1 MSTSITLGYYNKRV
15 NSTKCSGFTG
25 TNYDCLLKEPCS
37 INNPVFQLKGSL
49 GNYNYLQWSSRY
61 YWVDDTISFP
71 NGIIEVHAHMDPLA
85 TYQSAIKSGHAFFTY
100 GHKSYWNKDVD
111 DIRMQPEKL
120 EKLSGAWENVFN
132 YTLTSTEGSVVM
144 TVMEAAPSG
153 HQGVATYALS
163 VTQFEACLT
172 ELYNVF
178 STNQHSTA
186 SITSSIQNNATS
198 LSTGDTAA
206 DFIGGGFITL
216 IRDLEV
222 FLSHIIADLGGL
234 GGWRD
239 NIIDIKFV
247 PIKPANM
254 PSSGSRTMYLGAIPT
269 HSYPLVDIGYIDTKS
284 DDFAL
289 AWSTKYTSDHRFLA
303 YPRFHKFQ
311 VGCMGGYYQE
321 IDPLVLRDNS
331 GANAKLLY
339 RSAIHPASG
348 DWSAVVVLDSDAD
361 PLVLASFAG
370 NCSVDI
376 TGLAGRG
383 GMGSQMSTIMG
394 AFRLAGNIFTASAA
408 NGAISGIMD
417 EAGPSKAAAI
427 GTGIATGY
435 INNGYTG
442 LASGVAGGGISSMFL
457 SGALGKIGVKG
468 VCYYPAMLD
477 GTSAYTAYCDK
488 YGYPM
493 NKYDSFTNQWGSF
506 VQCSGASIECEGNQQ
521 AQSYINSVCNSG
533 IYLED

>member
-1 MSTSITLGYYNKRV
+1 MATSITLGTFNKRV
-15 NSTKCSGFTG
+15 NSTKCSGFSG

-100 GHKSYWNKDVD
+100 GSASYWNKDVD

-120 EKLSGAWENVFN
+120 EKLTGGWGDLFP
-132 YTLTSTEGSVVM
+132 YTLTATGGSVVM
-144 TVMEAAPSG
+144 TVMESSAYG
-153 HQGVATYALS
+153 HQGVATYALTVS
-163 VTQFEACLT
+163 QFEDCLN
-172 ELYNVF
+172 ELYSVF
-178 STNQHSTA
+178 AVNQHSTS
-186 SITSSIQNNATS
+186 SISTTIQNNAS
-198 LSTGDTAA
+198 SIASGDTAA
-206 DFIGGGFITL
+206 DFIGGGFIAL
-216 IRDLEV
+216 IHDIEV

-239 NIIDIKFV
+239 NILDIKYV
-247 PIKPANM
+247 PIAPGDM
-254 PSSGSRTMYLGAIPT
+254 PTNGSRTMYLGAIPT
-269 HSYPLVDIGYIDTKS
+269 HSYPLVNIGKVDTHNS
-284 DDFAL
+284 TIAL
-289 AWSTKYTSDHRFLA
+289 PWSSKYGSDHRFLA

-311 VGCMGGYYQE
+311 VSCMGGYYQE
-321 IDPLVLRDNS
+321 IDPLVLRDNT
-331 GANAKLLY
+331 GADANIRY

-348 DWSAVVVLDSDAD
+348 DWSAAVVLGTDAD
-361 PLVLASFAG
+361 PLILATFAG

-383 GMGSQMSTIMG
+383 GMGQQLSTIMG
-394 AFRLAGNIFTASAA
+394 AFKLAGNIYTASAA

-457 SGALGKIGVKG
+457 SGSIGKIGIKG

-477 GTSAYTAYCDK
+477 STSSYTSYCNR

-506 VQCSGASIECEGNQQ
+506 VQCSGASIECQGNQQ